1 MKSSEEMTEYV
12 IKKLNEHRQKLS
24 RRNAFIRKITFGFV
38 NPEKQNALTEEFTD
52 SKEMKGVGFMNR
64 KFSLIA
70 TTVSLLMIMTATV
83 SIISLNMGKPDFDA
97 STDMIESSLT
107 SETSTEYSTGTS
119 ASSGEPQVLTAVS
132 SDSAHILTAKTT
144 DVSVTYAEKTY
155 KTAKTTYMVKSTQTT
170 AVRTT
175 DTATS
180 TVITAAKT
188 EIHKAEEPI
197 QTTAVSETSAELIQ
211 TEEVTKVQMT
221 TTAITAVQTEEP
233 LHTTANNPVADEN
246 IEVFQITSSMD
257 GVDEFMES
265 FHEKYGDDGKGNC
278 YNVTPQE
285 ITDKYDMR
293 IFKFD
298 YDGGGHLYGD
308 GFLLY
313 GNEIYPLG
321 ISFGG
326 WGLTSFAVADIDHN
340 GSNELYFTFSFG
352 SGIHRSELG
361 YFDMQSKDIIYF
373 DYAYWDYDMIL
384 NDKNG
389 TLSICH
395 AEEEFTSV
403 AGIEFTAGEEI
414 GRIGF
419 VDNEIQLTLIEN

>member
-12 IKKLNEHRQKLS
+12 IKKLKEHRQKLS

-144 DVSVTYAEKTY
+144 AVSVTYAEKTY
-155 KTAKTTYMVKSTQTT
+155 KTAKTTYLVKSTQTT

-197 QTTAVSETSAELIQ
+197 QTTAISKTSTESIQ

-221 TTAITAVQTEEP
+221 TTAVMAVQTEEP
-233 LHTTANNPVADEN
+233 VQTTINPYSNEN
-246 IEVFQITSSMD
+246 IEVFQITPSMD
-257 GVDEFMES
+257 GVDEFMKS
-265 FHEKYGDDGKGNC
+265 FREKYGDDGKGNC

-313 GNEIYPLG
+313 ENEIYPLG

-326 WGLTSFAVADIDHN
+326 WGLTSFAVADTDHN
-340 GSNELYFTFSFG
+340 GSNELYFTYSWG
-352 SGIHRSELG
+352 SGIHRSQLG

-373 DYAYWDYDMIL
+373 DYEYRDYDMIL
-384 NDKNG
+384 SDKNG
-389 TLSICH
+389 MLSICH
-395 AEEEFTSV
+395 AGAEFTSFEDE
-403 AGIEFTAGEEI
+403 EFTAGEEI

-419 VDNEIQLTLIEN
+419 VDNEIQLALIEN

>member
-12 IKKLNEHRQKLS
+12 LEKLNEHRKKVN
-24 RRNAFIRKITFGFV
+24 RRNDFVKNFILSDK
-38 NPEKQNALTEEFTD
+38 
-52 SKEMKGVGFMNR
+52 MKGGGIMNR

-97 STDMIESSLT
+97 VTDMIESSST
-107 SETSTEYSTGTS
+107 SETTTEHSTGTS
-119 ASSGEPQVLTAVS
+119 VS
-132 SDSAHILTAKTT
+132 YGTELISTVRTT
-144 DVSVTYAEKTY
+144 VIPVISVEKTAE
-155 KTAKTTYMVKSTQTT
+155 TAKTTYLVTSTQTT
-170 AVRTT
+170 VVRTT

-180 TVITAAKT
+180 TVITAERT
-188 EIHKAEEPI
+188 EISETEEQV
-197 QTTAVSETSAELIQ
+197 QTTVISETPTESIQ

-221 TTAITAVQTEEP
+221 TTAVTAVQTEETVQ
-233 LHTTANNPVADEN
+233 TTANNPVIDEN
-246 IEVFQITSSMD
+246 IDVFQLTPSTD

-265 FHEKYGDDGKGNC
+265 FREKYGNDGSGNC

-285 ITDKYDMR
+285 ITDKYGLR

-308 GFLLY
+308 GYLLY
-313 GNEIYPLG
+313 ENEIYPIG

-326 WGLTSFAVADIDHN
+326 WGLTSFAVADTDHN

-395 AEEEFTSV
+395 AESAGLSFTEFTV
-403 AGIEFTAGEEI
+403 GEEI

-419 VDNEIQLTLIEN
+419 VDNEIQLVLTAN